1 MVDDARL
8 QELLSESRK
17 AKKED
22 KEMAEALSS
31 MMKTRGWAF
40 YMHLLGAHIQSF
52 SDVMLQPAGSLDA
65 LVSGEFVKGAMYGL
79 VLARDRPSVIVESMK
94 QVLAS
99 DQDDEETVR

>member
-1 MVDDARL
+1 MVDDVRL

-22 KEMAEALSS
+22 KEMAEALSA

-40 YMHLLGAHIQSF
+40 YMQLLGAHIQSF
-52 SDVMLQPAGSLDA
+52 SDVMLQPAGSLDG
-65 LVSGEFVKGAMYGL
+65 LVSGEYIKGAMYGL

-99 DQDDEETVR
+99 DQDEDTER